1 MKSRTANVISTKT
14 FLVAGDEM
22 TTEGLQLVH
31 EAKWLT
37 GAGDHCK
44 KNHLALLISA

>member
-14 FLVAGDEM
+14 FFVAGDEM